1 LKKAVKD
8 SNAFVIT
15 FQVLGQC

>member
-8 SNAFVIT
+8 SNVSSST
-15 FQVLGQC
+15 FQESSL